1 MELLFATGNQR
12 KLLEANAA
20 GKKHGL
26 TFKPIEIDIHEIQ
39 HHDPLE
45 VTKQKAR
52 SAWGQIGKPVVVNDT
67 SWNIPAL
74 NGFPG
79 AYMKDVAEWFNPE
92 DFLALIKNKRDM
104 RVCCIETTVYK
115 DGNTEKLFTKQFWGK
130 FAIEPK
136 GSGNSIEQ
144 VAIFNG
150 KTLGEYRDRNE
161 LAFDSDDYAWKDVV
175 DWYINYTSE

>member
-12 KLLEANAA
+12 KLREANAA
-20 GKKHGL
+20 GKKHRL
-26 TFKPIEIDIHEIQ
+26 TFIPIEVDIHEIQ

-52 SAWGQIGKPVVVNDT
+52 SAWAKIQKPVVVNDT

-79 AYMKDVAEWFNPE
+79 AYMKDVAEWFAPE
-92 DFLALIKNKRDM
+92 DFLELMSQKSDKRI
-104 RVCCIETTVYK
+104 CCIETTAYI
-115 DGNTEKLFTKQFWGK
+115 DSTTEQVFTKEFWGEC
-130 FAIEPK
+130 AAEPK
-136 GSGNSIEQ
+136 GTGNSIEQ
-144 VAIFNG
+144 VALFNG

-161 LAFDSDDYAWKDVV
+161 LAFDPKDYAWKDIV
-175 DWYINYTSE
+175 DWYIRYTSE